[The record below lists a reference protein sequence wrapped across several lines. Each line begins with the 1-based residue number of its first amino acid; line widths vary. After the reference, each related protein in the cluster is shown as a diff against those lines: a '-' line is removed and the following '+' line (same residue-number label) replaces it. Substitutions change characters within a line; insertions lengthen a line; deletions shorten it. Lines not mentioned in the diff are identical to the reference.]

1 MPFSLPQLFSFASS
15 APRYAGLSTP
25 STFCAR
31 FVEPEKGSSDA
42 NATLEGGQ
50 GEGENVFDYV
60 ICGGGTAG
68 CVLASRLSEDPSIRV
83 LLIEAGE
90 SDQKLLFSRIPA
102 GWPNLFK
109 TPADSSPS
117 TVPQPALQNRTLY
130 HPRGKMLGGCSSMNA
145 QCVQWC
151 APADYDRWEEKG
163 AKGWGWQDL
172 EPYFRK
178 AEGFVPDAS
187 QPGIGSDRARDGV
200 WKSRH
205 PGEAATNEITKA
217 FVETGPN
224 VGVPHNP
231 DLNRATNTC
240 GITRFQAHVDSRG
253 QRSSTSAAY
262 LPSSVYTRPNL
273 SILTFTTVER
283 LLLSRSGEKC
293 VGVVLSQE
301 KDPKKP
307 RFVARAS
314 RDVIL
319 SLGSFSTPQLL
330 LCSGIGPRSALDAAE
345 VECAVENDG
354 VGQGLKDHL
363 LAGIFFE
370 ARKGSSWEWVKDPVK
385 TLPSLIRWLTTGTGP
400 LSSNMAEAAA
410 FLRSSDVSP
419 SGEVVINGPNE
430 GERSG
435 ADLEII
441 TAPVWFLNHSLTP
454 PPNTS
459 GDYFTMASTIL
470 HPHSNGSVKINS
482 GSVWDMPLI
491 DPGYLK
497 DPRDAEVLL
506 AGLRL
511 IRRMSTT
518 SPLSSY
524 LLKPA
529 SPSMTPEEF
538 ANATDEQL
546 LEHARETAE
555 TIYHPIGSCKIGPR
569 DEGGAIDPSLRVY
582 GLSNVRVC
590 DASVFPD
597 AVSGHPVAAVI
608 AIAEKFADMLKAEVR
623 ESKGTRI

>member
-1 MPFSLPQLFSFASS
+1 MPLSLPQLLSFSAS
-15 APRYAGLSTP
+15 APRYAGISTP
-25 STFCAR
+25 STFCDR

-42 NATLEGGQ
+42 RGMLGEG
-50 GEGENVFDYV
+50 GEGEKVFDYV

-68 CVLASRLSEDPSIRV
+68 CALASRLSEDPTLRI

-109 TPADSSPS
+109 TPADYAPT
-117 TVPQPALQNRTLY
+117 TVPQPALHNRTLY
-130 HPRGKMLGGCSSMNA
+130 QPRGKMLGGCSAMNA

-151 APADYDRWEEKG
+151 APGDYERWEEKG
-163 AKGWGWQDL
+163 ATGWGWKNL

-178 AEGFVPDAS
+178 AEGFVPDPS
-187 QPGIGSDRARDGV
+187 QPGIGSDRGTEGV

-217 FVETGPN
+217 FVETGPK
-224 VGVPHNP
+224 VGVPHNA
-231 DLNRATNTC
+231 DLNRATNTS
-240 GITRFQAHVDSRG
+240 GITRFQAHIDSRG

-273 SILTFTTVER
+273 CILTRTTVER
-283 LLLSRSGEKC
+283 LVLSAEGTKC
-293 VGVVLSQE
+293 VGVVLAQE
-301 KDPKKP
+301 KNPKKG

-330 LCSGIGPRSALDAAE
+330 QCSGIGPRDTLEEAG
-345 VECAVENDG
+345 VKCVVGNDG
-354 VGQGLKDHL
+354 VGGGLKDHV
-363 LAGIFFE
+363 LAGVFFE
-370 ARKGSSWEWVKDPVK
+370 ARRGSSWEWVKDPVK
-385 TLPSLIRWLTTGTGP
+385 TLPSLIRWLATGTGP

-410 FLRSSDVSP
+410 FLRSSDVSS
-419 SGEVVINGPNE
+419 SGEVVVQTPKE

-441 TAPVWFLNHSLTP
+441 TAPVWYLNHTLTP

-459 GDYFTMASTIL
+459 GDYFTMASTVL
-470 HPHSNGSVKINS
+470 HPHSSGSVKISS

-497 DPRDAEVLL
+497 DPRDVEVLL

-518 SPLSSY
+518 APLSSY

-538 ANATDEQL
+538 ATASDEQL

-555 TIYHPIGSCKIGPR
+555 TIYHPMGSCKIGPR
-569 DEGGAIDPSLRVY
+569 EEGGAIDPSLRVY

-597 AVSGHPVAAVI
+597 TVSGHPVAAVI
-608 AIAEKFADMLKAEVR
+608 AVAEKFADMLKAEVL
-623 ESKGTRI
+623 ESKGARL